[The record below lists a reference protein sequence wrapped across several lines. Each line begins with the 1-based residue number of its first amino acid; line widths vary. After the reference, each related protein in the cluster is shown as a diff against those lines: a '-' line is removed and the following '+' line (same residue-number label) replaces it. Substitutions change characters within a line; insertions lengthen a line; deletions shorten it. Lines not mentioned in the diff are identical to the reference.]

1 MLGEEPHEIP
11 VPGMEP
17 DDDPAV
23 DEAVGDEGE
32 QKPDGAEDDA

>member
-17 DDDPAV
+17 DEP
-23 DEAVGDEGE
+23 DEAVGDEDE
-32 QKPDGAEDDA
+32 QKPGGAEDEA